1 MNRQQALKAHQD
13 LESQGWQRRFSAQ
26 EPRLSEMKDLY
37 ESLGLEVTIVDGGIP
52 EDDQECTS
60 CFDLE
65 GFSNQY
71 KTIYTRGQ
79 EKGQIGGDDMFD

>member
-1 MNRQQALKAHQD
+1 MDRQQALKAHRD

-37 ESLGLEVTIVDGGIP
+37 ESLGLEVTILDGGIP
-52 EDDQECTS
+52 DDDQDCTG

-65 GFSNQY
+65 GSNDLY
-71 KTIYTRGQ
+71 KTIYTRG
-79 EKGQIGGDDMFD
+79 EITGEDSDDDTFD